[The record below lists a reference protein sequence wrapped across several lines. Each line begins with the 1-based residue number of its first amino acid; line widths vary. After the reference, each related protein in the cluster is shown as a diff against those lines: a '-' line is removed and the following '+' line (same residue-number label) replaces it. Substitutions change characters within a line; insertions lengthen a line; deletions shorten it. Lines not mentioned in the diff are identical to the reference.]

1 MKYVLL
7 ILSLLPGVSQAQ
19 ARLSMHEC
27 VALLT
32 KNNLVYKQGS
42 LQAES
47 AEAQLR
53 QVRSQILPQISV
65 GSNNSINLGRSIDQ
79 YTNEYID
86 QVYNYSSIGAGF
98 QMPVFQGG
106 KLQNQ
111 IRQNVLLKESASE
124 NRTAV
129 FNQQVGL
136 LLQGY
141 VNVLATKALY
151 EAAGQQVASS
161 QIQVD
166 RVEKQVDAGVLGN
179 NTLFEI
185 KAQLANDKFAEVTAL
200 NNYRTARLALFQRI
214 NIPADDSLVLEPLA
228 PLQEE
233 QQATTA
239 AGLFEVAQINFPE
252 AKSAELYRK
261 SFGYQVK
268 SIRSDNFPSLSLGAD
283 FGAFYASTNKKLDY
297 FNQLNA
303 TRNGSMYLRL
313 NIPIMG
319 RWVTRPRVEFAK
331 VQERLAQN
339 QQETTKQI
347 LRQAIEK
354 AVLDMNAATDK
365 FSAAQGQA
373 ESLSASF
380 TVVESKLNAGTA
392 NIFEYSLAKANLAKA
407 EANAIQ
413 SRYEYLMQQRL
424 LQYYQQ
430 GNWDGMF

>member
-1 MKYVLL
+1 MKYLL
-7 ILSLLPGVSQAQ
+7 LVLSLLPGILQAQ

-47 AEAQLR
+47 AEAQLK
-53 QVRSQILPQISV
+53 QVRSQILPQISI
-65 GSNNSINLGRSIDQ
+65 GSNNSVNLGRSIDQ

-86 QVYNYSSIGAGF
+86 QVYNYSSIGGGF

-111 IRQNVLLKESASE
+111 IRQNVLLKESAHE

-129 FNQQVGL
+129 LNQQVAL
-136 LLQGY
+136 LMQGY
-141 VNVLATKALY
+141 VNVLATKALF

-166 RVEKQVDAGVLGN
+166 RVEKQVNAGVLGN
-179 NTLFEI
+179 NTLYEI
-185 KAQLANDKFAEVTAL
+185 KAQLSNDKFAEVTAL

-214 NIPADDSLVLEPLA
+214 NIPADDSLVLEPLT
-228 PLQEE
+228 PLKTE
-233 QQATTA
+233 QNAVTA
-239 AGLFEVAQINFPE
+239 SGLFEFAQINFPE
-252 AKSAELYRK
+252 ARSAELYRQ

-268 SIRSDNFPSLSLGAD
+268 SIRADNFPSLSLGAD

-303 TRNGSMYLRL
+303 TRNGSMNLRL

-373 ESLSASF
+373 ESLAASF

-392 NIFEYSLAKANLAKA
+392 NIFEYSLAKANLARA

-413 SRYEYLMQQRL
+413 ARYEYLMQQRL

-430 GNWDGMF
+430 GNWDGVF